1 MRMTDDAR
9 ETEQESSAD
18 GRTELAVSTAQA
30 QLVSLPIAAILL
42 LLIVVP
48 YGAIH
53 GPDQLGQIGR
63 FFSNWLAIPA
73 LVGGVVVH
81 ELLHGLTWAWA
92 GNHSMASV
100 TLGVQ
105 WKSLTPYAHISR
117 PIPAHAYRLGAAMP
131 LIVLGLLP
139 YLASLVLVDG
149 WLLGFSLVFTVAAA
163 GDVLILGLIRHVDSD
178 HWLKDHPTKAG
189 IMGVES
195 GH

>member
-1 MRMTDDAR
+1 MTDDAP
-9 ETEQESSAD
+9 ETDHGGSGNGQ
-18 GRTELAVSTAQA
+18 TELAVSTAKA
-30 QLVSLPIAAILL
+30 QLVSLPIAVVLL
-42 LLIVVP
+42 LLIMVP

-92 GNHSMASV
+92 SNHSMASV
-100 TLGVQ
+100 TMGVQ

-117 PIPAHAYRLGAAMP
+117 PIPARAYRLGAAMP
-131 LIVLGLLP
+131 LIVLGVVP
-139 YLASLVLVDG
+139 YLASLALMDG
-149 WLLGFSLVFTVAAA
+149 WLLGFSLLFTIAAA

-178 HWLKDHPTKAG
+178 HWVKDHPTKAG
-189 IMGVES
+189 IMDVQS

>member
-1 MRMTDDAR
+1 MTDDAR
-9 ETEQESSAD
+9 GTDQENPAD
-18 GRTELAVSTAQA
+18 GQTELAVSTARA
-30 QLVSLPIAAILL
+30 QLVSLPIAAVLM
-42 LLIVVP
+42 LLITIP

-53 GPDQLGQIGR
+53 GPEQVGQIGR
-63 FFSNWLAIPA
+63 FFSNWSWIPT
-73 LVGGVVVH
+73 LLGGIIVH

-92 GNHSMASV
+92 SNHSMASV
-100 TLGVQ
+100 TMGVQ

-149 WLLGFSLVFTVAAA
+149 WLLGFSLVFTIAAA

-178 HWLKDHPTKAG
+178 HWVKDHPTKAG
-189 IMGVES
+189 IMGVQS
-195 GH
+195 DH